1 MKEENRMMQDEMMNE
16 EEIIGKEIE
25 NEVVVC
31 SENAEEV
38 KDRETVKVE
47 EEPKPEPGEP
57 KVEEPKVTRV
67 EVEETQEEERKVTPE
82 VEPEISVQM
91 EESSEST
98 PFKVAQPALKDVKV
112 VGTIDLDRKSVV

>member
-1 MKEENRMMQDEMMNE
+1 M
-16 EEIIGKEIE
+16 
-25 NEVVVC
+25 
-31 SENAEEV
+31 
-38 KDRETVKVE
+38 
-47 EEPKPEPGEP
+47 
-57 KVEEPKVTRV
+57 EEPKVTRV

-112 VGTIDLDRKSVV
+112 VGTIDLDAINQRTRPPKKVNRNGNGIAVNRKKPTSLSYRPLKPNSR